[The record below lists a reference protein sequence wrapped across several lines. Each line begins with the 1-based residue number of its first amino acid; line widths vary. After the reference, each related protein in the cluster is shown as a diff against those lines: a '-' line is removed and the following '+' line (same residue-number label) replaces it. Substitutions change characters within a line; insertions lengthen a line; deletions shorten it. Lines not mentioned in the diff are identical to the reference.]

1 MISEMTEEQEQAIVN
16 QLSLRE
22 REVVV
27 LVAKGLKNKQIAE
40 KIAVRECT
48 VKSHLRTIFE
58 KLHVYSRLELA
69 LYAVNHGLL
78 SGAITRELSYR

>member
-1 MISEMTEEQEQAIVN
+1 MIDYETQPIVN

-22 REVVV
+22 REVVL
-27 LVAKGLKNKQIAE
+27 LVAQGLKNRQIAE
-40 KIAVRECT
+40 KIAIRECT

-69 LYAVNHGLL
+69 LYAVNNGLL
-78 SGAITRELSYR
+78 VGAISRELSYH

>member
-1 MISEMTEEQEQAIVN
+1 MIECETQTIVN
-16 QLSLRE
+16 QLSMRE
-22 REVVV
+22 REVVL
-27 LVAKGLKNKQIAE
+27 LVAQGFKNRQIAE

-69 LYAVNHGLL
+69 LYAVNNGLL
-78 SGAITRELSYR
+78 ARAITRELSYR